1 VDMRVVGNTVGEMMK
16 VHEVTVDHTDE
27 RYLYINVDD
36 QSYRIAWQKCS
47 QKLSAATIDERTFIR
62 VSPSGYGLHWPL
74 IDEDLAV
81 NPLLKIAEK
90 VSTLPAMATKMLVRV

>member
-1 VDMRVVGNTVGEMMK
+1 MK
-16 VHEVTVDHTDE
+16 VHDVTVAHTDE
-27 RYLYINVDD
+27 RYLYIKVDD
-36 QSYRIAWQKCS
+36 QLYRIAWQKCS
-47 QKLSAATIDERTFIR
+47 QKLPSATIDERAFIR

-81 NPLLKIAEK
+81 NPLLKIAKK